1 MKQVVLTIA
10 MLASSLTAKAQ
21 WGVVTLDR
29 GTEYVPMEMWYTIHE
44 KDRKN
49 QMYFTSHD
57 AEVAGEVLQKVL
69 SDMNILLDDTLGI
82 DEDGDSYWGVDLGN
96 GFYSSVYFSHEQTFY
111 TVTILTEEQ

>member
-1 MKQVVLTIA
+1 MKKIVLTIA
-10 MLASSLTAKAQ
+10 LLACSLVTKAQ

-29 GTEYVPMEMWYTIHE
+29 GSEYVPMEMWYTIHE

-69 SDMNILLDDTLGI
+69 SDLDIDPDTAQGK
-82 DEDGDSYWGVDLGN
+82 DERGDAYWGIDLGN
-96 GFYSSVYFSHEQTFY
+96 GFYSWVFYGQDKTFY